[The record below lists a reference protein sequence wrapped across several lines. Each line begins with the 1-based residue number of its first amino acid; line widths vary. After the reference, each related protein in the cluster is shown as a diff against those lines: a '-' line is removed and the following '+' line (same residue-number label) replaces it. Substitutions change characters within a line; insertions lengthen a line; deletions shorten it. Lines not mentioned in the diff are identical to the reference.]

1 MTTSCVFDQKAWT
14 NIVDVCTTTAA
25 TTFCRMVRSVDA
37 QIKFRMRSYF
47 AGLKHRDL
55 RCGKESASL
64 GNGGAGGNNSWPEI
78 GDNTALDEKSVAF
91 VCVQRTP
98 RSTQDVSSAA
108 F

>member
-1 MTTSCVFDQKAWT
+1 MDEHRGRLYNDSSDDLLSDGPLGRRPDQISYAL
-14 NIVDVCTTTAA
+14 V
-25 TTFCRMVRSVDA
+25 FCRAETS
-37 QIKFRMRSYF
+37 
-47 AGLKHRDL
+47 GLGWRE
-55 RCGKESASL
+55 GASL
-64 GNGGAGGNNSWPEI
+64 ENGGAGGNNSWPEI